1 MANMAIR
8 PQTSVVGA
16 RRDVLPV
23 DRAKRDF
30 RLVPI
35 EAQGIAIDPVKWTV
49 FVNNEPISLTSLQFR
64 TLYVLASNA
73 GRTLS
78 RQQIIECI
86 HGPNGEV
93 TEHAFNLRI
102 RAIRKRLGEYGRLI
116 RTVRGIG
123 YTFSTSSGVA
133 LASASDGD
141 APPESRPLAKR
152 RPRPTLEWRNALT
165 ASQPVKQVIQG
176 DPRFPLPRC
185 PYGTLDITFLHL
197 FETDTYER
205 RFGTKSQRQCDSSA
219 A

>member
-8 PQTSVVGA
+8 LQYSAIGTCQDALSM
-16 RRDVLPV
+16 
-23 DRAKRDF
+23 DRAKRDS
-30 RLVPI
+30 RLVAI
-35 EAQGIAIDPVKWTV
+35 EAQGIAIDPVKWKV

-78 RQQIIECI
+78 RQQIVERI

-123 YTFSTSSGVA
+123 YM
-133 LASASDGD
+133 
-141 APPESRPLAKR
+141 
-152 RPRPTLEWRNALT
+152 
-165 ASQPVKQVIQG
+165 
-176 DPRFPLPRC
+176 
-185 PYGTLDITFLHL
+185 FLNGP
-197 FETDTYER
+197 FT
-205 RFGTKSQRQCDSSA
+205 
-219 A
+219 